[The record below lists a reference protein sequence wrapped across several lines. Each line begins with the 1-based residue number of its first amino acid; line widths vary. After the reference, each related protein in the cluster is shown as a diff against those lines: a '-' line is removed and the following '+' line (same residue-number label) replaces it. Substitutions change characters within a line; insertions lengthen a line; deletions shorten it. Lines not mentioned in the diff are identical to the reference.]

1 MIATDNRRRGKWQV
15 RNRLFVVVLIS
26 LAVLLGYLAR
36 ENRIQWDVSQNERNS
51 LSSASLEVLKKL
63 NGPLTV
69 TVYATAHDAQLG
81 NIRKIIGEFLSLYQ
95 RAKPDLSVTFIDP
108 AEQPHLAQQAGIQV
122 NGEMVVV
129 FDGRREHFTAVNEQA
144 FTNVLFQLARPRK
157 KIVAALAGHG
167 EPKFDGTAGR
177 DLGSFGG
184 QLASKGFKIE
194 NLNLS
199 IDWEV
204 PAKTDVLVISSPQTE
219 LQEEEVAK
227 LLAYVTRGG
236 NLLWLIDSEPLH
248 GLQPL
253 AEKLGLT
260 LTPGVVIDP
269 QARQLN
275 LPVTFAVGANYGQ
288 HKVTASFEY
297 TTVFPFARQIIVN
310 DNDEWR
316 SLSLVDVA
324 ARGWVETGTLDG
336 GMTFDKMYDVA
347 GPVSIAIAL
356 NRNLQEREQ
365 RIAVIGSGYF
375 LANDY
380 LGHGKNLDL
389 GINLMN
395 WLAGDE
401 NLIAI
406 QPRATLDSSLNLSGS
421 ALGIISAGF
430 LLVLPLAFVMIGV
443 TIWRK
448 RTRS

>member
-1 MIATDNRRRGKWQV
+1 MTTTDNESRGRWQI
-15 RNRLFVVVLIS
+15 RNGLFVVALIS
-26 LAVLLGYLAR
+26 LAVLLGYMAR
-36 ENRIQWDVSQNERNS
+36 ENRIQWDVSQNARNS
-51 LSSASLEVLKKL
+51 LSPASLAVLKKL
-63 NGPLTV
+63 NGPLAV
-69 TVYATAHDAQLG
+69 AVYATAYDAQLG

-95 RAKPDLSVTFIDP
+95 RAKPDMTVTFIDP
-108 AEQPHLAQQAGIQV
+108 AEQPHLAQQAGIQA
-122 NGEMVVV
+122 NGEIIVA
-129 FDGRREHFTAVNEQA
+129 FDGRRERLASLNEQA

-167 EPKFDGTAGR
+167 ERKFDGATSR
-177 DLGSFGG
+177 DLGSFGE

-204 PAKTDVLVISSPQTE
+204 PAETDVLVISSPQIE
-219 LQEEEVAK
+219 LQKEEVAK
-227 LLAYVTRGG
+227 LITYVARGG

-253 AEKLGLT
+253 AENLALT

-288 HKVTASFEY
+288 HRITADFEY
-297 TTVFPFARQIIVN
+297 TTVFPFARQVTVN

-324 ARGWVETGTLDG
+324 AEGWVETGSLDG
-336 GMTFDKMYDVA
+336 KMTFDKMYDVA
-347 GPVSIAIAL
+347 GPVSIAVAL
-356 NRNLQEREQ
+356 SRNLQEREQ
-365 RIAVIGSGYF
+365 RVAVVGTGYF

-380 LGHGKNLDL
+380 LGQGKNLDL

-406 QPRATLDSSLNLSGS
+406 QPRATLDSSLNLNETV
-421 ALGIISAGF
+421 LGMISVGF
-430 LLVLPLAFVMIGV
+430 LLVLPLVFVITGV
-443 TIWRK
+443 IIWRK
-448 RTRS
+448 RTKN

>member
-1 MIATDNRRRGKWQV
+1 
-15 RNRLFVVVLIS
+15 
-26 LAVLLGYLAR
+26 
-36 ENRIQWDVSQNERNS
+36 
-51 LSSASLEVLKKL
+51 
-63 NGPLTV
+63 
-69 TVYATAHDAQLG
+69 
-81 NIRKIIGEFLSLYQ
+81 
-95 RAKPDLSVTFIDP
+95 
-108 AEQPHLAQQAGIQV
+108 
-122 NGEMVVV
+122 MVVV

-324 ARGWVETGTLDG
+324 AGGWVETGTLDG

-347 GPVSIAIAL
+347 GPVSIAVAL

-421 ALGIISAGF
+421 ALGIMSAGF

>member
-1 MIATDNRRRGKWQV
+1 MITTDNKRLGQWRI
-15 RNRLFVVVLIS
+15 RNSLFVVALIS
-26 LAVLLGYLAR
+26 LTVLLGYLAR
-36 ENRIQWDVSQNERNS
+36 ENRFQWDVSQNERNS
-51 LSSASLEVLKKL
+51 LSQASLEVLKKL

-69 TVYATAHDAQLG
+69 TVYAPANDAQLG
-81 NIRKIIGEFLSLYQ
+81 SIRKIIGDFLSLYQ
-95 RAKPDLSVTFIDP
+95 RAKPDLAVTFIDP
-108 AEQPHLAQQAGIQV
+108 VEEPHLAEEAGIQA
-122 NGEMVVV
+122 NGEMVVA
-129 FDGRREHFTAVNEQA
+129 FAGRREHLASVNEQA

-157 KIVAALAGHG
+157 KVVAALAGHG
-167 EPKFDGTAGR
+167 ERKFDGTAGR

-204 PAKTDVLVISSPQTE
+204 PAETDVLVISSPQIE
-219 LQEEEVAK
+219 LREEEVAK
-227 LLAYVTRGG
+227 LLAYIARGG

-253 AEKLGLT
+253 AEKLALT

-275 LPVTFAVGANYGQ
+275 LPITFAVGANYGQ
-288 HKVTASFEY
+288 HKITANFEY
-297 TTVFPFARQIIVN
+297 TTIFPFARQITVN

-316 SLSLVDVA
+316 SLSLVDA
-324 ARGWVETGTLDG
+324 AAGGWVEAGRLDG
-336 GMTFDKMYDVA
+336 GVAFDRMYDVA
-347 GPVSIAIAL
+347 GPVSIAVAL
-356 NRNLQEREQ
+356 SRNLQEREQ

-380 LGHGKNLDL
+380 LGHGKNLDF
-389 GINLMN
+389 GVNLMN

-406 QPRATLDSSLNLSGS
+406 QPRATLDSSLTLNSATLGMLS
-421 ALGIISAGF
+421 AAF
-430 LLVLPLAFVMIGV
+430 LLALPLAFVTIGV
-443 TIWRK
+443 VIWRR